1 MNIHSM
7 MRFIILLFTIELTAC
22 NSATQTDKLLARIW
36 AADQGVRER
45 MAALTKAVTVEGNTE
60 LIDSLITTSDEVQ
73 RIDTENM
80 HTIDSI
86 LRQGLPQGLS
96 HESYKTIWIVIDHGP
111 IDKQVKYLPLIKQMA
126 DDGLVGYDEYATL
139 FDRVA
144 MKQNR
149 PQRYGSQSVQFGRA
163 DAVELYIWPIENPA
177 ELDARRAEV
186 GMTPFAEYLHQLAEV
201 TGIEPKYDTTLSV
214 EQIKSLRREATSD

>member
-1 MNIHSM
+1 M
-7 MRFIILLFTIELTAC
+7 MRIIILLFTFILTAC
-22 NSATQTDKLLARIW
+22 NSTTQTDRLLARVW
-36 AADQGVRER
+36 AADQCIRER
-45 MAALTKAVTVEGNTE
+45 MAALTKAVTVEGNTS
-60 LIDSLITTSDEVQ
+60 LIDSLIITSDEVQ

-80 HTIDSI
+80 RTIDSI
-86 LRQGLPQGLS
+86 LHHGLPQGLS
-96 HESYKTIWIVIDHGP
+96 HESYKTIWIVIDHAP
-111 IDKQVKYLPLIKQMA
+111 IDKQVQYLPLIEQMA

-177 ELDARRAEV
+177 ELNARRAEV
-186 GMTPFAEYLHQLAEV
+186 GMMPFAEYLYQLAEA
-201 TGIEPKYDTTLSV
+201 TGIEPKYDPTLNV
-214 EQIKSLRREATSD
+214 EQINALRREATSD